1 MIPYGRGGAG
11 YSILDVTDPL
21 KPLHVFSVY
30 NDFVRSKVMIALHDG
45 TIINSASN
53 PQPALNYTGG
63 RLTINDSEEY
73 KNAKYNIETARADDV
88 ANRGADDYTERDKI
102 KDCVSETDFYSTGT
116 AACYKGR
123 VWRFPYIMPDE
134 FVDDPA
140 SLPVERAVSYT
151 HLTLPT
157 ICSV

>member
-1 MIPYGRGGAG
+1 MFITGLKPDGKTFETAGNKSWHTILMIPYGRGGAG

-45 TIINSASN
+45 TIINSTAN

-73 KNAKYNIETARADDV
+73 KNAKYN
-88 ANRGADDYTERDKI
+88 
-102 KDCVSETDFYSTGT
+102 
-116 AACYKGR
+116 
-123 VWRFPYIMPDE
+123 
-134 FVDDPA
+134 
-140 SLPVERAVSYT
+140 
-151 HLTLPT
+151 
-157 ICSV
+157 